1 MFSIF
6 FTFLFVYALLYG
18 VLSWRKPFGD
28 NKGIYAII
36 SVMSSFLLVL
46 SNPARLFINF
56 ITPWFLAFGI
66 FIFLIILV
74 VSIFAEV
81 KWIDVVQ
88 HSTTMTW
95 LSIMFAIIL
104 IAGLAYVFG
113 QQALSAGY
121 GGGKVDPIPVLT
133 ENGSYAQGSYAYSS
147 TGEPLPG
154 RIGPTTNDYGSNL
167 VNTLFHPKVLGLL
180 CVFILGAISVY
191 FLSRPTGGL

>member
-104 IAGLAYVFG
+104 IAGLGLVY
-113 QQALSAGY
+113 LSGLVVCLVLFLAVVGMVKSNPTRQTANRGFVANAFI
-121 GGGKVDPIPVLT
+121 GGVL
-133 ENGSYAQGSYAYSS
+133 
-147 TGEPLPG
+147 L
-154 RIGPTTNDYGSNL
+154 
-167 VNTLFHPKVLGLL
+167 
-180 CVFILGAISVY
+180 VFIIIDMR
-191 FLSRPTGGL
+191 F

>member
-104 IAGLAYVFG
+104 IAIVRMLRR
-113 QQALSAGY
+113 
-121 GGGKVDPIPVLT
+121 
-133 ENGSYAQGSYAYSS
+133 
-147 TGEPLPG
+147 G
-154 RIGPTTNDYGSNL
+154 R
-167 VNTLFHPKVLGLL
+167 
-180 CVFILGAISVY
+180 
-191 FLSRPTGGL
+191 